1 MKRSKV
7 SIGLKAPLIIFGLA
21 LSLRLLFLILM
32 LADVG
37 ASHLVDQFKD
47 PVKYF
52 TAADYL
58 FGRAETGQYELFL
71 VGAGYPFFI
80 GICNTI
86 FGHIYWP
93 ILLTQIILS
102 SYSCVIIYKT
112 AQLITRN
119 PVIAM
124 IAGILA
130 AVSLTSISL
139 ANALLSETVFFF
151 LFTFSLYLFFKGLI
165 ESRWRPIISAG
176 ICGGAAVLVRSVAM
190 FYPVL
195 FIVFAL
201 LFFAAGLSVKR
212 KSVLVKAAI
221 VALIMLFVPAL
232 WGLKNLNEH
241 GAFTVSGT
249 GVLAAKTYLTAD
261 ILIDVQGRNVSDFPR
276 LRDSLYQS
284 SLAKYQVGDYQ
295 KNQSEDIEF
304 IISAIKK
311 NNSVFLEKYFSIVLD
326 NATAVSKLQ
335 FVQLPGL
342 TSFFNTLDKITRR
355 SYNDPMVLVFS
366 LVGFFIIAR
375 KNLNIALILLINI
388 IYFAAMSGITF
399 AQGSRIFFPALSTQ
413 SILVAT
419 TILFFYNLARAG
431 RNSLLSG
438 KQRGSTRRRGV

>member
-1 MKRSKV
+1 MKSRKASSV
-7 SIGLKAPLIIFGLA
+7 SKAPLIIFGVA
-21 LSLRLLFLILM
+21 LGLRLLFLLLM
-32 LADVG
+32 LANVG
-37 ASHLVDQFKD
+37 ATHLVDQFKD
-47 PVKYF
+47 PIKYF

-58 FGRAETGQYELFL
+58 FNRTETGQYELFL
-71 VGAGYPFFI
+71 VGAGYPLFI

-93 ILLTQIILS
+93 ILLIQIILS
-102 SYSCVIIYKT
+102 SYTCVMIYKL

-119 PVIAM
+119 LAISV

-151 LFTFSLYLFFKGLI
+151 LFTFSLYLFFKGLS
-165 ESRWRPIISAG
+165 ENQWKSIILSG
-176 ICGGAAVLVRSVAM
+176 ILGGAAVLVRSVAM

-195 FIVFAL
+195 LVVFAF
-201 LFFAAGLSVKR
+201 LFTTAGLSLKR
-212 KSVLVKAAI
+212 KSVLLKAAI
-221 VALIMLFVPAL
+221 TALIMIFIPAL
-232 WGLKNLNEH
+232 WGLKNITEH
-241 GAFTVSGT
+241 GTFTVSGT
-249 GVLAAKTYLTAD
+249 GVLAAKTYLTAG
-261 ILIDVQGRNVSDFPR
+261 ILTEAEGRRNSDFPR

-284 SLAKYQVGDYQ
+284 SLAEYQVGNYQ
-295 KNQSEDIEF
+295 ENQSKDIEF
-304 IISAIKK
+304 ILSSIRKYP
-311 NNSVFLEKYFSIVLD
+311 SVFLNKYFSIVLD

-342 TSFFNTLDKITRR
+342 TDFFNAVDKLMRR
-355 SYNDPMVLVFS
+355 SSYNDPLVLVFS

-431 RNSLLSG
+431 WNSLLSG
-438 KQRGSTRRRGV
+438 R